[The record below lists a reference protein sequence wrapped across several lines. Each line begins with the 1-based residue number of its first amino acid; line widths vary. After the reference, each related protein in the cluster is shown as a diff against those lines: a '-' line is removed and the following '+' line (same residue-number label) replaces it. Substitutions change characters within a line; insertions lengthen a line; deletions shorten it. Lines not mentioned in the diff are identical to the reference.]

1 MKESFVA
8 AAALTLA
15 MAGDATVVQAGD
27 APPPWAYGFTTPV
40 LPGTLPAE
48 PNPEQVLD
56 NITLYTL
63 PGSKSSFTR
72 AQIANRYAASAA

>member
-1 MKESFVA
+1 
-8 AAALTLA
+8 